1 MKKALTTL
9 GALACALSLTTAA
22 AAQGATAPDVS
33 YEFEDDNV
41 EGGYRSPL
49 GDIIRVPPRGS
60 RVSLVRPRVHFVP
73 ELVKSIET
81 I

>member
-1 MKKALTTL
+1 MKKSLTVL
-9 GALACALSLTTAA
+9 AALACALSLTTGA
-22 AAQGATAPDVS
+22 AAQGTSAPDVS

-49 GDIIRVPPRGS
+49 GDLIRVPPRGS
-60 RVSLVRPRVHFVP
+60 RVTLVRPRVHFVP
-73 ELVKSIET
+73 ELMKSIET